1 LKGKI
6 LRKTFGP
13 SRNHDGSWRIKTN
26 DELDNVTKGRN
37 IVNFIK
43 AQRISWLGHI
53 SRMEAERTVKRTYE
67 WQPHARRKR
76 GRPKIRR
83 KDDVREDLKESGIYN
98 WLTRTQDRSS
108 WKEIV
113 EQAKAFKK

>member
-1 LKGKI
+1 VIIYQSEYSHIHITQGNLI
-6 LRKTFGP
+6 
-13 SRNHDGSWRIKTN
+13 
-26 DELDNVTKGRN
+26 KGRN

-53 SRMEAERTVKRTYE
+53 SSMEAGQTAKRIYD
-67 WQPHARRKR
+67 WYPHTMRKR
-76 GRPKIRR
+76 GQPKIRW
-83 KDDVREDLKESGIYN
+83 KDDVREDLKNLGIYN
-98 WLTRTQDRSS
+98 WITRTQDRSS

>member
-1 LKGKI
+1 
-6 LRKTFGP
+6 
-13 SRNHDGSWRIKTN
+13 
-26 DELDNVTKGRN
+26 
-37 IVNFIK
+37 
-43 AQRISWLGHI
+43 
-53 SRMEAERTVKRTYE
+53 MEAERTVKRIYE

-76 GRPKIRR
+76 GRPQIRW
-83 KDDVREDLKESGIYN
+83 KDDVRVDLNELGIYN